1 MHRPHLCNMSYT
13 IQMKI
18 KHLIVAAVAL
28 LIGTNAMAQTKK
40 SFTLEDL
47 MWGGN
52 NYANIMPKYY
62 GTAFWGDRLL
72 KLDVDEVSTLA
83 SNKGKAEK
91 PRVLFT
97 TDQLNAAI
105 DTAKYG
111 KVYNLL

>member
-1 MHRPHLCNMSYT
+1 MSKT

-52 NYANIMPKYY
+52 NYANIMP
-62 GTAFWGDRLL
+62 
-72 KLDVDEVSTLA
+72 
-83 SNKGKAEK
+83 
-91 PRVLFT
+91 
-97 TDQLNAAI
+97 Q
-105 DTAKYG
+105 
-111 KVYNLL
+111 